1 MKKISSEKRNKTDK
15 TKENSREEKEKEDVF
30 PEFSLLLS
38 KDDSIKTPSET
49 LESSKFDELSLEDK
63 PSSPLDSSRLKILLP
78 ELDNEK
84 LKELQKLI
92 MSGCNSETCDLSD
105 SKGIDVQIN
114 ASEGG
119 KKKRERKI

>member
-1 MKKISSEKRNKTDK
+1 MKKISSEKKKNNVK
-15 TKENSREEKEKEDVF
+15 TKENSREE
-30 PEFSLLLS
+30 
-38 KDDSIKTPSET
+38 
-49 LESSKFDELSLEDK
+49 K

-84 LKELQKLI
+84 LKELQNLI

-105 SKGIDVQIN
+105 SKGIDSQID
-114 ASEGG
+114 ASEDG